1 VFLSTV
7 VNGGDTKCPN
17 VGGTGVRKKG
27 KGHAEEKSSVEWNFV
42 LRYPDIYKKV
52 YVD

>member
-1 VFLSTV
+1 MI
-7 VNGGDTKCPN
+7 PN
-17 VGGTGVRKKG
+17 VGEASVRKKG
-27 KGHAEEKSSVEWNFV
+27 KEHAEEKSSVEWNFV